1 MFVTSEKEL
10 GCALKAKPE
19 TITIEG
25 EELVKKVV
33 KIKSINKFAWGVCLG
48 GLTVAVAAAL
58 ISPVVPPLVIV
69 KAAVAPT
76 VICILGF
83 KATAAAILIAVGG
96 GGVAVLTSLRGY
108 AISERNN
115 NRMVLKR
122 K

>member
-10 GCALKAKPE
+10 GSALKAKPE

-33 KIKSINKFAWGVCLG
+33 KIKSINKFAWILCHGWLG
-48 GLTVAVAAAL
+48 
-58 ISPVVPPLVIV
+58 ISADVF
-69 KAAVAPT
+69 AD
-76 VICILGF
+76 
-83 KATAAAILIAVGG
+83 
-96 GGVAVLTSLRGY
+96 VLFPMLRGY